1 MNDKII
7 EFLQFLH
14 SLSTDQLSLEQTV
27 KIPAHS
33 TPPPG
38 ATQPQNN
45 TNQSDDDDDDD
56 ATEVICTTAT
66 ILLSTSVIKPC
77 FEGTAPRA
85 RAPSTTR
92 TRSYLGV
99 LGLNLFTPWLSS
111 TRLQRVEVQICHVI
125 MQVHDSTIF
134 KTLCQ
139 KIITG

>member
-14 SLSTDQLSLEQTV
+14 SLSRDQLSLEQTV

-56 ATEVICTTAT
+56 DDTTEVICTTAT

-77 FEGTAPRA
+77 FEGRAPRA
-85 RAPSTTR
+85 RAPDH
-92 TRSYLGV
+92 
-99 LGLNLFTPWLSS
+99 
-111 TRLQRVEVQICHVI
+111 I
-125 MQVHDSTIF
+125 
-134 KTLCQ
+134 
-139 KIITG
+139 